1 MIIGKLTQQGELKLS
16 GGIDTRLPLVA
27 DGLVAHYPMDGTIEK
42 YFPKTFRYIRDW
54 CNGNT
59 INTGSHWVEIQAIDY
74 SGVNLALNGTATST
88 KIIDDVIDTVSY
100 YNRGNIL
107 AAVIVDLLDEYSIK
121 DVIVYHWYSDG
132 RSYYDTKT
140 EVSEDGVTW
149 YSIFDSAIEGIY
161 AEPLDGTG
169 KTHNLQNLGTTVN
182 PITNTGTTITNDY
195 VAVEEATTNVIPDGD
210 FTGGLKHPYA
220 YANNAVL
227 SIVGNFEHGGYM
239 LKHATTSSGT
249 DSYSSGSNFPLA
261 PAISGDTW
269 TTRIFARA
277 TRENT
282 SVQLFLFGLNV
293 SNSYVDYGA
302 VGKIISPSDG
312 WVELTYTRT
321 FTNAAVVNVASRI
334 DVDAASTVVYWRQW
348 QLEKKAFATEYV
360 NGSRSTAGYM
370 TYSADNID
378 RTKGTIHI
386 ETFIT
391 SQLFSTTS
399 YIDMLNT
406 SDSVGGGSNDF
417 IMIRK
422 SAGQVL
428 PTQMFLRNGNGWVAS
443 TITPHIL
450 DGAWNTF
457 TWAWNTTTGY
467 SLTVNGT
474 IVASAAS
481 YTQTDQTYD
490 TLILQ
495 RGWSIKNLSIYNR
508 ALSDAE
514 VKKLAKGTHSIT
526 STGLIANSIMSQHKP
541 PLGSNYF
548 PLDFDGKDYYKTIL
562 PTKDEATVYT
572 DGSVWV
578 GSGTTN
584 KITNGNFESLSGWSS
599 TQGELLLPYANT
611 LSLRRNVAGTG
622 DFQLSKSISALAG
635 ETLIFSCKCKCIV
648 GSVGLD
654 PAFAINFGIWS
665 ALPSWN
671 FSKTSSE
678 NIGDGWFRLIYTL
691 TALSENVTGTTG
703 FHSMPNDLISTYL
716 IREMQLEN
724 SKIATPFVDGTRAQS
739 SLHLPYNI
747 IDCKQDFTIYGWWY
761 PKVYADGV
769 YRPCLTRN
777 IPDGN
782 STYNRI
788 LIMGNGTSRQ
798 LKSWNSSDGTTEGA
812 TYVPTTTLVSD
823 NEWNFFCYRRSGA
836 NIILSLGNS
845 TGISHGISANA
856 AHLDFDETGQ
866 VWQVGEYSNS
876 ESDAYHRDYVF
887 YQGAMTDAEI
897 ESVFKTKMKATKDGL
912 YIQNGISSGIIL

>member
-378 RTKGTIHI
+378 RTKGTIHL
-386 ETFIT
+386 EAFIT
-391 SQLFSTTS
+391 SQLFSAVS

-406 SDSVGGGSNDF
+406 RDSVGGGSNDF

-428 PTQMFLRNGNGWVAS
+428 PTQMFLRSGGSWIVP
-443 TITPHIL
+443 TITSHII
-450 DGAWNTF
+450 DNAWNTF
-457 TWAWNTTTGY
+457 TWTWDTTTGY

-490 TLILQ
+490 ILMLQ
-495 RGWSIKNLSIYNR
+495 RGWSIRNLSIYNR
-508 ALSDAE
+508 ALSDSE
-514 VKKLAKGTHSIT
+514 VTKLANGTHSFTQDGLIT
-526 STGLIANSIMSQHKP
+526 KSINTTGEIRYIRDYLNGSTANTGNHWVEIKANTQDGTNVALGKVPTSNVTLTNGAYLTNGVISSAYVNGSAGLAYVQIDLGSMQLIDNIQVWHYYPDGRTYYGTRTQVSHDGIKWYDVFNSATQGTYAETINGVTHYVGGSGATAMKASATGL
-541 PLGSNYF
+541 
-548 PLDFDGKDYYKTIL
+548 
-562 PTKDEATVYT
+562 AT
-572 DGSVWV
+572 
-578 GSGTTN
+578 
-584 KITNGNFESLSGWSS
+584 
-599 TQGELLLPYANT
+599 
-611 LSLRRNVAGTG
+611 
-622 DFQLSKSISALAG
+622 
-635 ETLIFSCKCKCIV
+635 
-648 GSVGLD
+648 
-654 PAFAINFGIWS
+654 
-665 ALPSWN
+665 
-671 FSKTSSE
+671 
-678 NIGDGWFRLIYTL
+678 
-691 TALSENVTGTTG
+691 
-703 FHSMPNDLISTYL
+703 
-716 IREMQLEN
+716 
-724 SKIATPFVDGTRAQS
+724 
-739 SLHLPYNI
+739 
-747 IDCKQDFTIYGWWY
+747 
-761 PKVYADGV
+761 
-769 YRPCLTRN
+769 
-777 IPDGN
+777 
-782 STYNRI
+782 
-788 LIMGNGTSRQ
+788 
-798 LKSWNSSDGTTEGA
+798 
-812 TYVPTTTLVSD
+812 
-823 NEWNFFCYRRSGA
+823 
-836 NIILSLGNS
+836 
-845 TGISHGISANA
+845 
-856 AHLDFDETGQ
+856 
-866 VWQVGEYSNS
+866 
-876 ESDAYHRDYVF
+876 
-887 YQGAMTDAEI
+887 
-897 ESVFKTKMKATKDGL
+897 
-912 YIQNGISSGIIL
+912 NGISTNVTLV